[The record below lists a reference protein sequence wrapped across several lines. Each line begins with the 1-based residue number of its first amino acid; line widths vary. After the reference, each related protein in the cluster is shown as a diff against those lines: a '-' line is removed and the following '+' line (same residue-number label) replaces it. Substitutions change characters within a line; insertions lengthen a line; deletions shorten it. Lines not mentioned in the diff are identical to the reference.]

1 MNDILYTVKEVS
13 ELSNVTIKTLHHY
26 HKIGLLL
33 PCKVNESGYRLYSK
47 KELERL
53 QQILFYRELD
63 IPLDEIKKL
72 MDDHSERLSILL
84 HQEKLLLAR
93 RTRLDTIIHT
103 IGKSISSLM
112 RGETMDEKDM
122 FKGFAN
128 AEEWNEALSGQNEH
142 LQATYDMEPFQVEQ
156 TDVER
161 LNNQATE
168 AAAFMGEMARCLQA
182 GITHDDEQ
190 TESLIRNHL
199 DFLNKH
205 GHKISAEDFVAQT
218 RFFLSDEFHLRMLED
233 QQTGLC
239 TRLRRRLP
247 AQILKQLA

>member
-1 MNDILYTVKEVS
+1 M
-13 ELSNVTIKTLHHY
+13 
-26 HKIGLLL
+26 
-33 PCKVNESGYRLYSK
+33 

-53 QQILFYRELD
+53 QEILFYRELD

-72 MDDHSERLSILL
+72 MENHSERLSILL

-103 IGKSISSLM
+103 IGKSISSLK
-112 RGETMDEKDM
+112 RGETMDQKDM
-122 FKGFAN
+122 FKGLAN

-142 LQATYDMEPFQVEQ
+142 LEETYGMEPFQVEQ

-161 LNNQATE
+161 LNEQAAE
-168 AAAFMGEMARCLQA
+168 SAAFMGEMARSLQT
-182 GITHDDEQ
+182 GIKHDDEQ

-205 GHKISAEDFVAQT
+205 GHKISAVDFVEQT

-233 QQTGLC
+233 QQTGLAYY
-239 TRLRRRLP
+239 LH
-247 AQILKQLA
+247 AAAEAFAGANS

>member
-1 MNDILYTVKEVS
+1 MLYTVKEVS

-33 PCKVNESGYRLYSK
+33 PCKVNESGYRLYSM

-72 MDDHSERLSILL
+72 LEDHSERLSILL
-84 HQEKLLLAR
+84 HQEELLLAR
-93 RTRLDTIIHT
+93 RKRLDTIFLT
-103 IGKSISSLM
+103 IGKSIASLKN
-112 RGETMDEKDM
+112 GETMDQKDM

-128 AEEWNEALSGQNEH
+128 AEEWNDALSGQNEH
-142 LQATYDMEPFQVEQ
+142 LEVTYGMEAFQVEQ
-156 TDVER
+156 KDVER
-161 LNNQATE
+161 LNDQAAE
-168 AAAFMGEMARCLQA
+168 AAAFMGEMVRSLQS
-182 GITHDDEQ
+182 GIKHDDEQ
-190 TESLIRNHL
+190 TKSLIGNHL
-199 DFLNKH
+199 EFLNKH

-233 QQTGLC
+233 QQTGLAYY
-239 TRLRRRLP
+239 LYAAAEVFAGANP
-247 AQILKQLA
+247 